1 MGGDGQLVFSH
12 KHPHSFTQMFPQC
25 IEMRGAQSGPAHEFK
40 CQVHLSGQ
48 LALHIC
54 AALSLLDADLYV
66 EVQTASCPSS
76 LVSVSVPLSPH
87 LFFSTFLPI
96 CSSAGSRASKV
107 EFISA
112 DRCDI
117 SCLRG
122 SKISYV
128 RDTRGYN

>member
-1 MGGDGQLVFSH
+1 MEVFWGGDGRLVFSP

-54 AALSLLDADLYV
+54 AALSLVDADLYV

-76 LVSVSVPLSPH
+76 LCFCFCASFTS
-87 LFFSTFLPI
+87 FIFLNLP
-96 CSSAGSRASKV
+96 SNLQ
-107 EFISA
+107 
-112 DRCDI
+112 
-117 SCLRG
+117 LRWKPCIEG
-122 SKISYV
+122 RVYFCRPV
-128 RDTRGYN
+128 